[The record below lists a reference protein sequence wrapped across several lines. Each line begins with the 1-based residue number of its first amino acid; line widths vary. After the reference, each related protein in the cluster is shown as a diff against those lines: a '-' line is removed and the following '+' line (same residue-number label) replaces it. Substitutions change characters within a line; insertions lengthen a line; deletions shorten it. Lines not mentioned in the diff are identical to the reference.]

1 MDWHNILVVALFAIG
16 TILSIAA
23 IYLFRKYVAPW
34 IDAKKE
40 QIKQEIGDE
49 QYASLV
55 QYIKTFMATAEVQLG
70 GGNGKEKSEL
80 VIEWITSLFPGI
92 DADYVQAL
100 IDGFMRPLA
109 QQGLL
114 HMKEQ

>member
-1 MDWHNILVVALFAIG
+1 MDWHNIIVIALFAVG
-16 TILSIAA
+16 A
-23 IYLFRKYVAPW
+23 ISAVIFLYLFRKYIAPW
-34 IDAKKE
+34 FEEKCELIR
-40 QIKQEIGDE
+40 QEIGDE

-55 QYIKTFMATAEVQLG
+55 EYIKTFMAMAEVQLG
-70 GGNGKEKSEL
+70 GGNGKEKSAL

-92 DADYVQAL
+92 DSSYVQAL

-114 HMKEQ
+114 HMKEE